1 MPAPY
6 TSADATVSA
15 RRAATIS
22 PSDTLVSENPTRAI
36 YVGGAGNLR
45 IDLVDGG
52 TVTFVGL
59 LAGTIL
65 PVQSIRVYSTS
76 TTATNLIA
84 LY

>member
-15 RRAATIS
+15 RRAAAIT
-22 PSDTLVSENPTRAI
+22 PSDTASSDDPTRAI

-45 IDLVDGG
+45 VDMVSGG

-59 LAGTIL
+59 MAGTVL
-65 PVQSIRVYSTS
+65 PVQVTRIYATS
-76 TTATNLIA
+76 TTATNLLA